1 MTPRTWLVLGVRS
14 PSGGEDETGLLTEG
28 LLALGGR
35 AVWEERGKLITH
47 LPEPADPDA
56 FVHAAQVELRRI
68 TGDPDLTVEASWQP
82 HEEWA
87 ETWKRGLAPRR
98 VTERLVV
105 TPSWEIPAALPGD
118 VVVTLDPGMA
128 FGNAEHGTTRGCM
141 RLLDRVITPGERVLD
156 VGSGSGVLA
165 IVAARL
171 GARAVVALEAD
182 PVACE
187 TAREN
192 VERNGVAAHVKVVE
206 AWADAVSLSGLGG
219 FDGVLANIEGSTL
232 HRLLPGLAECA
243 RPRGWMILSGVL
255 EPELDGLTRAAA
267 SLRLAREDVDRD
279 GEWRSL
285 LLRRR
290 SS

>member
-1 MTPRTWLVLGVRS
+1 LG
-14 PSGGEDETGLLTEG
+14 
-28 LLALGGR
+28 AK
-35 AVWEERGKLITH
+35 AVWEHNGRLITH
-47 LPEPADPDA
+47 LPEPPDPEA
-56 FVHAAQVELRRI
+56 FLRTAESVLRSI
-68 TGDPDLTVEASWQP
+68 TRDPGLTVEASWQP

-105 TPSWEIPAALPGD
+105 TPSWEIPATRPGD

-141 RLLDRVITPGERVLD
+141 RLLDRVITRRERVLD
-156 VGSGSGVLA
+156 VGAGSGVLA

-171 GARAVVALEAD
+171 GAREVVALEAD

-192 VERNGVAAHVKVVE
+192 VQRNGVAARVKVVD
-206 AWADAVSLSGLGG
+206 AWADAVSLSELGT

-232 HRLLPGLAECA
+232 HRLLPGLTACV
-243 RPRGWMILSGVL
+243 RLRGWMILSGVL
-255 EPELDGLTRAAA
+255 EAELDGLTRAAA
-267 SLRLAREDVDRD
+267 ERRLAREDVDAD

-285 LLRRR
+285 LLRRWG
-290 SS
+290 

>member
-1 MTPRTWLVLGVRS
+1 MTPRNWLVLGVRS
-14 PSGGEDETGLLTEG
+14 PSDGEDAAALLTEG
-28 LLALGGR
+28 LLALGAK
-35 AVWEERGKLITH
+35 AVWEENGRLITH

-56 FVHAAQVELRRI
+56 FIRDAEASLRCL
-68 TGDPDLTVEASWQP
+68 TGDPALAVEVSWQP

-98 VTERLVV
+98 VTDRLVV

-141 RLLDRVITPGERVLD
+141 RLLDRVLTRGERVLD
-156 VGSGSGVLA
+156 VGAGSGVLA

-171 GARAVVALEAD
+171 GAREVVALEAD

-192 VERNGVAAHVKVVE
+192 IERNGAAAQVRVVE
-206 AWADAVSLSGLGG
+206 AWADAVSLAKLGH
-219 FDGVLANIEGSTL
+219 FDGVLANIESATL
-232 HRLLPGLAECA
+232 HRLLPGLAACV

-255 EPELDGLTRAAA
+255 EPELDPLIRAATGQGLTR
-267 SLRLAREDVDRD
+267 EDLDAD

-285 LLRRR
+285 LLRR